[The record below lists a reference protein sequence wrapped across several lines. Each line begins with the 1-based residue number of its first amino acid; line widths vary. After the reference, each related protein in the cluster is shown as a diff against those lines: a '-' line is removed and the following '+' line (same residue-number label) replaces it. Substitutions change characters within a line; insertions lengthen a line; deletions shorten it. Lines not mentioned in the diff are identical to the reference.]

1 MAQEVTIKGKTI
13 PKGVIGS
20 DGSYNYI
27 PYTTAILDGT
37 RIVPGTSS
45 NIKVGLEIT
54 ESNYNQLRNNPD
66 YAPLL
71 TTINGTRIVNV
82 GELDSKGNFISSPYV
97 NNTDQN
103 SKNIINELRNGS
115 QFTNSINEEIQ
126 RLGYANGLNIDQNA
140 ATQQPSVEQSNTSA
154 ANPTEGTGTGTATG
168 TGGTPTTGTATS
180 GPATG
185 TPPTGTTGG
194 TTGGAGSTPS
204 AGAGTPVGGV
214 TRGQATL
221 TGATIKRDKYKVLTY
236 PAEMKDT
243 QDKIKFTVWKHK
255 NRGILNGER
264 GGERGGQQA
273 RILANNLNLLS
284 SKPGSEMQNYE
295 QVNSETVYLPVTKI
309 SDTNSVDWS
318 EDSMN
323 TLQRQLAQ
331 ISLDFMQGNGSSAVD
346 QMGQLLNYAKGT
358 EFYDMALLYLA
369 GQAVGVDG
377 MIARGTGAIF
387 NPNLELL
394 FRGPQLRSFTFNF
407 PMISRNDGDAAS
419 IKGIINYFKKYMAPR
434 ATENN
439 VFLNSPFVFKIEY
452 LAGNKE
458 HPSLNKI
465 KMCALQA
472 CNVDYTPM
480 GSYMTFTD
488 TTNTMFMYTMAL
500 QFKELHPIYDIDY
513 GSHPIGY

>member
-1 MAQEVTIKGKTI
+1 MSERTIRGDKIVKGQNGQYILNPKVTGRVLEGNIFL
-13 PKGVIGS
+13 PP
-20 DGSYNYI
+20 DGSQVAPIEVELELTEQQYNQFRNDVTYAPNLI
-27 PYTTAILDGT
+27 P
-37 RIVPGTSS
+37 
-45 NIKVGLEIT
+45 IT
-54 ESNYNQLRNNPD
+54 EAGKFAITAGTIDPRNGQVLNSTFGIGVD
-66 YAPLL
+66 ERSKELTKLL
-71 TTINGTRIVNV
+71 A
-82 GELDSKGNFISSPYV
+82 DSSRE
-97 NNTDQN
+97 
-103 SKNIINELRNGS
+103 IINSTNT
-115 QFTNSINEEIQ
+115 QFEIEGLINQ
-126 RLGYANGLNIDQNA
+126 SSA
-140 ATQQPSVEQSNTSA
+140 AVAPEAGNTSA
-154 ANPTEGTGTGTATG
+154 ANPVGTGAG
-168 TGGTPTTGTATS
+168 TGGTPTTGTATA
-180 GPATG
+180 GPAAG
-185 TPPTGTTGG
+185 TPPGG
-194 TTGGAGSTPS
+194 TG
-204 AGAGTPVGGV
+204 GTPVGGV
-214 TRGQATL
+214 TRGQASL
-221 TGATIKRDKYKVLTY
+221 TDNKVIRDKYKILTY
-236 PAEMKDT
+236 PADMEET

-407 PMISRNDGDAAS
+407 PMISRNAGDATS

-472 CNVDYTPM
+472 CSVDYTPM

-500 QFKELHPIYDIDY
+500 QFKELHPIYDVDY

>member
-1 MAQEVTIKGKTI
+1 MAEITIRGKEI
-13 PKGVIGS
+13 PKPAPGGS
-20 DGSYNYI
+20 GFNIYI
-27 PYTTAILDGT
+27 PYTTAVLDGN
-37 RIVPGTSS
+37 RVIPGTSP
-45 NIKVGLEIT
+45 NIKVGAVINEDTYNRL
-54 ESNYNQLRNNPD
+54 SNDPRYKGYLDTVDR
-66 YAPLL
+66 
-71 TTINGTRIVNV
+71 TRVVTV
-82 GELDSKGNFISSPYV
+82 GELDSKGNFISSPYS
-97 NNTDQN
+97 NNTDEG
-103 SKNIINELRNGS
+103 SRNIINELRNGS

-126 RLGYANGLNIDQNA
+126 RLNLINGLNTDQNA

-154 ANPTEGTGTGTATG
+154 ANPTEGTGTGTG

-180 GPATG
+180 GPAAGAPPGGTG
-185 TPPTGTTGG
+185 TGTGTG
-194 TTGGAGSTPS
+194 TN
-204 AGAGTPVGGV
+204 GTPVGGV